1 MSATKRQAKP
11 QGKGTQI
18 FSKEIVS
25 SLNIGSFLD
34 WWGQGLLACLP
45 KRVRQ
50 WFWRETTSLVLEPQG
65 SGVRVQRER
74 GESRENLG
82 FYEGAAPWD
91 KILGE
96 EDTVLVF
103 RLPPGQ
109 VLSKSL
115 VLPSAAEENL
125 RQVLAFEME
134 RHTPFAVNQ
143 VYYDFAIRKR
153 NLAARQIAVSLI
165 VVPRRIL
172 DEWLERLSHWGLQ
185 PAVVDVAGVD
195 RGQTNLLPEE
205 KRSSKARP
213 LPRLNMGLGLVLLLL
228 VAGAILLPLWQAR
241 TVVIELMPQVAA
253 AQRKAESVMAI
264 RQQLEKV
271 VEASAFLGKE
281 KQEYP
286 SAVELL
292 YELTHILPD
301 NVWLQQLTFSRGKA
315 ELDIRGEAAE
325 ASALI
330 ALLEVSPYFQSVQF
344 RSPVTTN
351 ARTGR
356 DRFHI
361 TAQIPKLEGLPLP

>member
-1 MSATKRQAKP
+1 MSAAKRQAKHP
-11 QGKGTQI
+11 GKGTQI
-18 FSKEIVS
+18 LSKEMAS
-25 SLNIGSFLD
+25 SLNISSFLD
-34 WWGQGLLACLP
+34 WWGQGLLGCLP
-45 KRVRQ
+45 RRVRQ
-50 WFWRETTSLVLEPQG
+50 WFWRETTSVVLEPQG

-82 FYEGAAPWD
+82 FYEGAGQWD
-91 KILGE
+91 NLLE

-153 NLAARQIAVSLI
+153 NLATRQIVVSLI

-185 PAVVDVAGVD
+185 PAVVDVAGAD
-195 RGQTNLLPEE
+195 REHTNLLPEE

-213 LPRLNMGLGLVLLLL
+213 LPRLNMGLGLALILLL
-228 VAGAILLPLWQAR
+228 AAAILLPLWQAR
-241 TVVIELMPQVAA
+241 TVVIELMPRVAA
-253 AQRKAESVMAI
+253 AQQKAESVMAI

-281 KQEYP
+281 KHAYP

-301 NVWLQQLTFSRGKA
+301 NVWLQQLTFSRGRA

-361 TAQIPKLEGLPLP
+361 TAQIPKLEEELPSP